1 LRGTRKGGKR
11 KGVFFSDGCVIRH
24 KSRGWVDDSVVKS
37 NGCSSRGHGFNSQ
50 HLHGRSQLSI
60 TIVLCYTNIL
70 VDTIPIYK
78 KINNS
83 LKNKIKP

>member
-1 LRGTRKGGKR
+1 M
-11 KGVFFSDGCVIRH
+11 
-24 KSRGWVDDSVVKS
+24 VKS
-37 NGCSSRGHGFNSQ
+37 TGYCSSRGHGFNSQ

-78 KINNS
+78 KTFSAVASILS
-83 LKNKIKP
+83 PCELAALWDQQLSIFALE